1 MLQITIVD
9 ENDKAAVDKQVKS
22 WNGKWVLRHA
32 FVPGSYRATG
42 KSAAGHSFEGKFEV
56 RLDQGTG
63 EKDSQVEI
71 PVKR

>member
-1 MLQITIVD
+1 MPRW
-9 ENDKAAVDKQVKS
+9 K
-22 WNGKWVLRHA
+22 GKWVLRHA

-42 KSAAGHSFEGKFEV
+42 QSAAGHSFDGKFEV

-63 EKDSQVEI
+63 EKDSQIEI